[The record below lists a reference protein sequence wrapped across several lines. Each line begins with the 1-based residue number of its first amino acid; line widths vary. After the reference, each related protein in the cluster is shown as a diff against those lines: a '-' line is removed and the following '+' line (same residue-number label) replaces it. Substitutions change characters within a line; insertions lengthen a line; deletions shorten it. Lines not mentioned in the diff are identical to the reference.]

1 MKTKKV
7 IGIVLIILAV
17 LCALYLGYTRISKMS
32 HKNAKQV
39 DSYPPADGKEVY
51 DDGTVDSVVYRD
63 DTTFYYFTD
72 GRIGFSVR

>member
-7 IGIVLIILAV
+7 IEVILVIVAV
-17 LCALYLGYTRISKMS
+17 LCLLCLGYNRISKMS
-32 HKNAKQV
+32 HKNAKQK
-39 DSYPPADGKEVY
+39 SAYPPTGGKEVY
-51 DDGTVDSVVYRD
+51 DDGTVDSGVYRN